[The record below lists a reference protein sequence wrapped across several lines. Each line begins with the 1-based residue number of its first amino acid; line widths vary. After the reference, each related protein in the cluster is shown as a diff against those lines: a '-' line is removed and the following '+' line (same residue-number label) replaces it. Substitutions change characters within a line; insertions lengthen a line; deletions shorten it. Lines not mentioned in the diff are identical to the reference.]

1 MTSSSRAPRHRR
13 SSETVARPF
22 LHGIALWT
30 LSLAAVTA
38 LTGCSDAKPT
48 LGAILVSLVTRTG
61 DSFVVEGTVS
71 YADGSSSD
79 PVAEVVCVAAPEG
92 KLPLGTT
99 VRTADTASLAGTGK
113 FPMTPEAVVTPGR
126 FKFALTA
133 SGAAGRYDVLCG
145 ATSQSGLASSEDA
158 RTVVTA
164 P

>member
-1 MTSSSRAPRHRR
+1 MPSPPRALFHRR
-13 SSETVARPF
+13 SSESAARHFPC
-22 LHGIALWT
+22 GTALSILT
-30 LSLAAVTA
+30 LAAATTFA
-38 LTGCSDAKPT
+38 GCSDAKPT

-92 KLPLGTT
+92 KLPPGTT

-133 SGAAGRYDVLCG
+133 SGAGGRYDVLCG

>member
-1 MTSSSRAPRHRR
+1 MTSSSRALLHRR
-13 SSETVARPF
+13 SFTTAARR
-22 LHGIALWT
+22 LVHGIALST
-30 LSLAAVTA
+30 LALATGSMLA
-38 LTGCSDAKPT
+38 GCSDAKPT

-79 PVAEVVCVAAPEG
+79 SVAEVVCVAAPEG
-92 KLPLGTT
+92 KLPLGAT
-99 VRTADTASLAGTGK
+99 VRTADTGSLAGTGK
-113 FPMTPEAVVTPGR
+113 YPMSPEAVVTPGR

-133 SGAAGRYDVLCG
+133 SGPGGRYDVLCG

>member
-1 MTSSSRAPRHRR
+1 MTSSARAPIHRWSSASASR
-13 SSETVARPF
+13 SFFHGAALSAVA
-22 LHGIALWT
+22 
-30 LSLAAVTA
+30 LAAILA
-38 LTGCSDAKPT
+38 LPGCSDAKPS

-99 VRTADTASLAGTGK
+99 VRSAETSSLAGTGK
-113 FPMTPEAVVTPGR
+113 FPMTPAAVVTPGR

-133 SGAAGRYDVLCG
+133 SGAAGRYDILCG

-158 RTVVTA
+158 RTVVTT

>member
-1 MTSSSRAPRHRR
+1 MISSARAVFCRTF
-13 SSETVARPF
+13 SV
-22 LHGIALWT
+22 IASHASFDGFSPAAVVIAA
-30 LSLAAVTA
+30 SLA
-38 LTGCSDAKPT
+38 LSGCADAKPT

-71 YADGSSSD
+71 YSDGSSSD

-113 FPMTPEAVVTPGR
+113 FPMTSEAVVTPGR

-133 SGAAGRYDVLCG
+133 SGAGGRYDVLCG